1 MRDPA
6 RPSPYFLQP
15 RLHINDICRIQG
27 LYCTFKASDLSHN
40 AVSIT
45 SCSATHVGATR
56 DMELLDS
63 MQQSKMKSTLDSRK
77 ILLVLYS
84 TLLDSD
90 CWVDDSSTILAGS

>member
-1 MRDPA
+1 
-6 RPSPYFLQP
+6 
-15 RLHINDICRIQG
+15 
-27 LYCTFKASDLSHN
+27 
-40 AVSIT
+40 
-45 SCSATHVGATR
+45 
-56 DMELLDS
+56 MELLDS